1 MHRTVFFFHPSGI
14 VRLEAREQMIGSRIS
29 MHTMLGVSISIYLGC
44 IAFAAPGAAAQN
56 APRRAK
62 TPPKLAAATWSPEVE
77 TALGVSS
84 TDFRTTG
91 LNKLTPS
98 QLQALEEAV
107 KRHPYFD
114 ATKKMLTCARSPLAP
129 GAHAR
134 VFLTVNG
141 DDPSGLRA
149 GEILRAVKSLPG
161 VDLADTAAGADRV
174 LHVVVQELTLRNKTI
189 GYTASYVTATPCVS
203 ESDSGKTAVELKGQL
218 GNSTNSNGADLAHNL
233 AAILAED
240 IQTIRTSAP
249 K

>member
-1 MHRTVFFFHPSGI
+1 
-14 VRLEAREQMIGSRIS
+14 MIGSRFYTHII
-29 MHTMLGVSISIYLGC
+29 LGASLTIYPGC
-44 IAFAAPGAAAQN
+44 FAVAAQDT
-56 APRRAK
+56 PKRHAK
-62 TPPKLAAATWSPEVE
+62 AAPKLATATWSPDVE

-114 ATKKMLTCARSPLAP
+114 ATKKLLTCARGPLAP

-134 VFLTVNG
+134 VFLTVDG
-141 DDPSGLRA
+141 EDPEGLRA
-149 GEILRAVKSLPG
+149 AEILRAVRSLPG
-161 VDLADTAAGADRV
+161 VDLADTAADADRI
-174 LHVVVQELTLRNKTI
+174 LHVVVQELTLKNKTI

-203 ESDSGKTAVELKGQL
+203 ESDSGKTDVELKGQL
-218 GNSTNSNGADLAHNL
+218 GNSTNSNGADLARNL
-233 AAILAED
+233 AAMLAED
-240 IQTIRTSAP
+240 IQTIRATAR